1 MPIEIT
7 PQLVSSIV
15 CEIIRYRDRVDTI
28 LALKEASE
36 GLPFLLPPAPA
47 DEAPHLDDLVRFF
60 ATPVGQTTLI
70 LHDLADDY
78 ELFLTD
84 PRSLDNRA
92 IAATRQRLFRLY
104 FEAAPFRPVR
114 LGPDAPVTNRSA
126 GTGPEVGL
134 RLAWYVVESQRLSRH
149 PAFVNLLLATTDT
162 LLDIVGQNAGIFV
175 RHPRT
180 RGIVESL
187 LSEFALKGDLEDQS
201 FLLLFRRLLG
211 STVLAFGDHPGK
223 IRNQTALKVF
233 YGALTRVRKTLGRS
247 GDDLAAAMISA
258 DGFEQFL
265 VALTTEV
272 ARDPAFLIRDRVA
285 SDVVAAMLT
294 RICRDYPLL
303 LNDSKALLGV
313 VEAGL
318 GAAATST
325 ATILDPG
332 PGGSEPL
339 LSSLLAA
346 ILREVGTCAQKD
358 ALVASIA
365 NGEVVPGLYRAALLA
380 VATTPLKFAKVGE
393 ANRFA
398 ADLVNGMAKL
408 LASQEMKALGST
420 STLQLLAIE
429 TLRILSHHPR
439 LLAGH
444 NVFATSLLASVL
456 QAGTVVMADGLER
469 EDILEMADQAL
480 VAATA
485 NAALLRLETRLGE
498 AILAA
503 GRGIASANLQD
514 QVDAKGR
521 MAILNAAL
529 RAISVNPPVWSRLQE
544 QKIVEPLVRGL
555 LVSLKADGSGLLTG
569 KRFVETASRL
579 FHLLARRGQLL
590 IEKKID
596 LPALQAFLTMTVK
609 RLERELGRTIDG
621 EAQPYLIEKIATAI
635 IDAPARL
642 KQRPDAFID
651 EILPSMLVDLDR
663 LWGKV

>member
-15 CEIIRYRDRVDTI
+15 CELIRYRDRVDTI
-28 LALKEASE
+28 LAVREASE
-36 GLPFLLPPAPA
+36 GLPFLLPPAPT
-47 DEAPHLDDLVRFF
+47 DESAHLDDMVRFF
-60 ATPVGQTTLI
+60 ATPVGQAILI
-70 LHDLADDY
+70 LHDLADGY
-78 ELFLTD
+78 ESFRTD
-84 PRSLDNRA
+84 PRSIDNRA
-92 IAATRQRLFRLY
+92 IAATRQRLFPLY
-104 FEAAPFRPVR
+104 FEAAQFRPAP
-114 LGPDAPVTNRSA
+114 LGPTDPAANGRVGS
-126 GTGPEVGL
+126 GPEVGL

-162 LLDIVGQNAGIFV
+162 LLEIVGQNGALFL

-187 LSEFALKGDLEDQS
+187 LNEFALKGDLEDQS

-223 IRNQTALKVF
+223 VRNQTALKVL
-233 YGALTRVRKTLGRS
+233 YGTLTRVRKTLGRP

-265 VALTTEV
+265 VALTAEV
-272 ARDPAFLIRDRVA
+272 ARDPAFLIKDQVA
-285 SDVVAAMLT
+285 SEVVGAMLT
-294 RICRDYPLL
+294 RICRDFPLL

-313 VEAGL
+313 VEAAL

-325 ATILDPG
+325 AAILDPG

-346 ILREVGTCAQKD
+346 ILREIGTCAQKD
-358 ALVASIA
+358 TLVASIA
-365 NGEVVPGLYRAALLA
+365 NGQVVPGIYRAALMA
-380 VATTPLKFAKVGE
+380 IASNPLRFTKPGE

-398 ADLVNGMAKL
+398 AELVAGLAKM
-408 LASQEMKALGST
+408 LASQEMKVLGST

-429 TLRILSHHPR
+429 SLRILSRHPR

-444 NVFATSLLASVL
+444 NVFATSLLTSVL
-456 QAGTVVMADGLER
+456 QAGTLVMADGLER
-469 EDILEMADQAL
+469 EDLLELADQAL
-480 VAATA
+480 FAATA

-503 GRGIASANLQD
+503 GRGITSANLNE

-521 MAILNAAL
+521 MALLNAAL
-529 RAISVNPPVWSRLQE
+529 RAISANPPVWSRLQE
-544 QKIVEPLVRGL
+544 LRMVEPLVRGL
-555 LVSLKADGSGLLTG
+555 LLSLKADGVGLLTG
-569 KRFVETASRL
+569 TRFVETASRL
-579 FHLLARRGQLL
+579 LQLLSRRGQLF

-596 LPALQAFLTMTVK
+596 LPALQAFLVMAVK

-621 EAQPYLIEKIATAI
+621 EALPYLIERIAAAI

-651 EILPSMLVDLDR
+651 EILPSILADLGR
-663 LWGKV
+663 LWGKG